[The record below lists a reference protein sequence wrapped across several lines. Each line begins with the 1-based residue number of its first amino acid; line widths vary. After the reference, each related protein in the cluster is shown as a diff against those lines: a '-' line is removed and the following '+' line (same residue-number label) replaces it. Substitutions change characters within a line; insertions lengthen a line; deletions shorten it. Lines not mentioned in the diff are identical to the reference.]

1 MPFLQY
7 CTFDIKDLFRL
18 QTHAVLLSYFLEKS
32 AYRSLNPR
40 NFSEKMKLPL
50 SWIKEYIELPHSAE
64 EISDILTMAGLEVDA
79 IEQAPLPYEKV
90 VVGKVLE
97 TRQHPEADKLCIAT
111 VSDGS
116 DEFQVVCGAPNCRPG
131 LITAFAKIGAKLTSG
146 EKPFKIK
153 KNKLRGVESMGMLCS
168 EMELGFS
175 EEAEGIIEFPETYV
189 EGTDLHDIYGDIIL
203 EISLTPNLGHCA
215 SILGVS
221 RELSAAT
228 GIPLRDN
235 ILHTLK
241 SKHAL
246 GDESSTAINDIA
258 SISVQNTEH
267 CPRYTCRVVK
277 DLKVAPSP
285 TWLRNRIESCG
296 MRTVNNVVDI
306 TNLVLME
313 FGHPLHAFDYDKLE
327 GHGIIV
333 RSAVEGEKFQT
344 LDDEHHTLNKEALLI
359 CDHEKPIALAGVMGG
374 LNSEVGDLTKNILLE
389 SAYFQPSNIR
399 KTSKITVQSEASK
412 RFERG
417 TDPNNA
423 LLALH
428 KAADLMR
435 ELAGGTVVGGFIDVK
450 EISFENWKVQC
461 RYTRINSV
469 LGLQLAL
476 GEVEEIFKRLELSY
490 EFDGDDTFTV
500 SVPTYRNDI
509 HEEVDL
515 IEEVVRIYGYDNV
528 EIKPAH
534 YQSSPLPHTA
544 LFPFEKKIRSQLVS
558 EGLQEFLT
566 CDLISPRQI
575 ETIKGNGIDP
585 DSIIKV
591 LNPTSVE
598 QSVLR
603 PSLLSGLL
611 QVVRYNHDHKNFEI
625 SGFEIGKIHF
635 KTEEGYMEQT
645 MAGIILSGK
654 TCPHNWSSKD
664 EEIDFYDL
672 KGIVENQFS
681 SLGIT
686 NYTFDK
692 SSMEVFHPGRQ
703 AAIHI
708 QDTIVGSIGEL
719 HPAILR
725 KLDIDQRVFFCTLN
739 LHELHSFQKTEQKM
753 EEIPVFPGSDR
764 DWTITMKD
772 ETSME
777 NVFSALSSIPS
788 KLLQNVTLRD
798 IYRSEQLGEGLKN
811 VTLRFVY
818 RDNRKTV
825 SQNSVEAEH
834 ARITEKVLASLGE
847 HVLRHN
853 PVS

>member
-1 MPFLQY
+1 
-7 CTFDIKDLFRL
+7 
-18 QTHAVLLSYFLEKS
+18 
-32 AYRSLNPR
+32 
-40 NFSEKMKLPL
+40 MKLPL

-79 IEQAPLPYEKV
+79 IEPAPLPYESV
-90 VVGKVLE
+90 IVGKVIE
-97 TRQHPEADKLCIAT
+97 TKQHPEADKLCVAT

-116 DEFQVVCGAPNCRPG
+116 DEFQVVCGAPNCRAG
-131 LITAFAKIGAKLTSG
+131 LITAFAKVGAKLTSG

-153 KNKLRGVESMGMLCS
+153 KSKLRGVESMGMLCS
-168 EMELGFS
+168 EMELGLS
-175 EEAEGIIEFPETYV
+175 EEAEGIIEFPENYTA
-189 EGTDLHDIYGDIIL
+189 GTDLHEIYGDTIF

-228 GIPLRDN
+228 GIPLKGKV
-235 ILHTLK
+235 LETLK
-241 SKHAL
+241 NNFSL
-246 GDESSTAINDIA
+246 GDEDSTDIRDLA

-267 CPRYTCRVVK
+267 CPRYACRVIK
-277 DLKVAPSP
+277 DLKIAPSP
-285 TWLRNRIESCG
+285 VWLRRRVEGCG
-296 MRTVNNVVDI
+296 MRSVNNVVDI

-333 RSAVEGEKFQT
+333 RSAEEGEKFHT

-359 CDHEKPIALAGVMGG
+359 CDHEKPVALAGVMGG
-374 LNSEVGDLTKNILLE
+374 LNSEVGVLTKNVLLE
-389 SAYFQPSNIR
+389 SAYFHPGNIR
-399 KTSKITVQSEASK
+399 RTSKITVQSEASK

-417 TDPNNA
+417 TDPNNV
-423 LLALH
+423 LLALN

-435 ELAGGTVVGGFIDVK
+435 ELAGGTVIGGYIDNK
-450 EISFENWKVQC
+450 ESSFESWSAQC
-461 RYTRINSV
+461 RYSRINSI
-469 LGLQLAL
+469 LGLQLAI
-476 GEVEEIFKRLELSY
+476 GEVEEIFERLELSC

-500 SVPTYRNDI
+500 NVPTYRNDI

-515 IEEVVRIYGYDNV
+515 IEEVIRVYGYDNV
-528 EIKPAH
+528 EIRPAH
-534 YQSSPLPHTA
+534 YQSSPLPHTP
-544 LFPFEKKIRSQLVS
+544 LFSFEKKVRSQLVS

-575 ETIKGNGIDP
+575 ETTTGKTIEA
-585 DSIIKV
+585 DSLIKV

-603 PSLLSGLL
+603 PSLLPGLL
-611 QVVRYNHDHKNFEI
+611 QVVRYNHDHKNFDI

-654 TCPHNWSSKD
+654 TRPHNWSAKD
-664 EEIDFYDL
+664 EEINFYDL
-672 KGIVENQFS
+672 KGIVENQLS
-681 SLGIT
+681 SLGISH
-686 NYTFDK
+686 YSFGDA
-692 SSMEVFHPGRQ
+692 SFASFHPGRQ
-703 AAIHI
+703 ASIHI
-708 QDTIVGSIGEL
+708 QDTTVGSIGEV
-719 HPAILR
+719 HPAVLR

-739 LHELHSFQKTEQKM
+739 LQELLEFQKTEQKM
-753 EEIPVFPGSDR
+753 SEIPVFPGSDR

-772 ETSME
+772 EASMK
-777 NVFSALSSIPS
+777 NVFSAISSIPS
-788 KLLQNVTLRD
+788 KLLQKVTLRD
-798 IYRSEQLGEGLKN
+798 IYRSEQIGEGLKN

-818 RDNRKTV
+818 RDNKKTV
-825 SQNSVEAEH
+825 SQKSVEAEH
-834 ARITEKVLASLGE
+834 TRITEKVLTALGE